1 MLDDVNDCF
10 IDVETDAED
19 AEDVEI
25 IVDEDHV
32 FEDVIGRVHD
42 AFPPLRPLTT
52 SLHDPSSVSS
62 ASLDSC
68 PGQSL
73 KFDNSASVSHSSVSA
88 NWAEAPDLFNLSPCP
103 PTGRKRRILLPPPPT
118 MLVMQLSSPQWVRV
132 LPVKHTS

>member
-1 MLDDVNDCF
+1 MLDDVIDRF

-25 IVDEDHV
+25 IVDDDNV

-52 SLHDPSSVSS
+52 SLHDPSS

-68 PGQSL
+68 PGKSL
-73 KFDNSASVSHSSVSA
+73 KFDNSASESHSSVSA
-88 NWAEAPDLFNLSPCP
+88 NWSEAPDLFNLSLCP
-103 PTGRKRRILLPPPPT
+103 PTGSEAPDPTAPPPT
-118 MLVMQLSSPQWVRV
+118 MLVVQLSSPQWVRV
-132 LPVKHTS
+132 LPSKHTLS